1 MTWQEEQHKVELQA
15 KLQQM
20 EMKMVQGKQAGAK
33 SPQKQ
38 KADDHLW
45 HLVAMILALIGM
57 ERYGLYMII

>member
-1 MTWQEEQHKVELQA
+1 
-15 KLQQM
+15 M